1 MSNFHIYDSEF
12 TFIYVHKEN
21 GTAKVLNCDDAAVF
35 DVSFDRPNWHH
46 TATIN
51 STTWLGYLLKHPRRK
66 WLKIIDKLLE
76 KP

>member
-1 MSNFHIYDSEF
+1 MSDYNVCDDAF

-21 GTAKVLNCDDAAVF
+21 GTAKALNCDDAAVF
-35 DVSFDRPNWHH
+35 DVSFDRHNWHH

-51 STTWLGYLLKHPRRK
+51 STTWLEYLLKHPRKK